1 MQEPTTTFIKKNL
14 DNCKNEK
21 EALKF
26 IKENIE
32 PIDAKSFPRFINDY
46 LAKHS
51 NLTPAIIIKR
61 SGIKRTYGYAI
72 LNGDKKSSRD
82 KIIALCLAAEMTE
95 NELNHALIYSGHNSL
110 HPKNVRDALI
120 SYYFKNKKTANAI
133 DLNNFLS
140 ENDSEQLDIY
150 IY

>member
-14 DNCKNEK
+14 DNCRSEA

-26 IKENIE
+26 IKETIE
-32 PIDAKSFPRFINDY
+32 PIVDKSFSQFINEY

-61 SGIKRTYGYAI
+61 SGVVRTYAYEV
-72 LNGDKKSSRD
+72 LNGTKNGSRD
-82 KIIALCLAAEMTE
+82 RIIALCLAAEMTE

-120 SYYFKNKKTANAI
+120 SYYFKNKKTTKAM
-133 DLNNFLS
+133 DLNDFLS
-140 ENDSEQLDIY
+140 ENDSEELDI
-150 IY
+150 